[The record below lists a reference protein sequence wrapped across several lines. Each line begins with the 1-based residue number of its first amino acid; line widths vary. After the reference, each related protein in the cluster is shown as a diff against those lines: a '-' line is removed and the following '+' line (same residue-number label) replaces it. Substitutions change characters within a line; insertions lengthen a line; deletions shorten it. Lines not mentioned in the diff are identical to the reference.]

1 MVFVRP
7 ITDISAAHGC
17 SRIATSVCVV
27 SSCTYFESKAFFQI
41 YKQVKDICADH
52 GGRWLAG
59 TEGSHS
65 ARGMDVCVSFVF
77 CVLSGRGRT
86 DRSSRGFLPSVV
98 CLSMISKPQQ
108 WCGLGPLGLTSRK
121 KKRKGHLGSWDGVVG
136 IATGYVLDRP
146 VPIVVGSRG
155 CLISKTFQTS
165 SGAQPA
171 LLSMGNG
178 FASWG

>member
-1 MVFVRP
+1 MSIKAGKVCVNLNRTGINVQDYPSCNSMVFVRP

-108 WCGLGPLGLTSRK
+108 
-121 KKRKGHLGSWDGVVG
+121 
-136 IATGYVLDRP
+136 
-146 VPIVVGSRG
+146 
-155 CLISKTFQTS
+155 
-165 SGAQPA
+165 
-171 LLSMGNG
+171 
-178 FASWG
+178 